1 VLFFY
6 KKCTRKFQKKEMFFF
21 RVSIFFL
28 NFFSKSK
35 RKISKKKKKSTKH
48 PKSLFVFYRFLLHSR
63 VLAFSRYREANQ
75 KKSEEKRKRVS
86 KKSVFAWTV
95 LKNNPYK

>member
-48 PKSLFVFYRFLLHSR
+48 SKSLFVFYRFWVHSR
-63 VLAFSRYREANQ
+63 VIALSRLREAKRI
-75 KKSEEKRKRVS
+75 KKKAKKKGKEFQRKVYLHGL
-86 KKSVFAWTV
+86 F
-95 LKNNPYK
+95 